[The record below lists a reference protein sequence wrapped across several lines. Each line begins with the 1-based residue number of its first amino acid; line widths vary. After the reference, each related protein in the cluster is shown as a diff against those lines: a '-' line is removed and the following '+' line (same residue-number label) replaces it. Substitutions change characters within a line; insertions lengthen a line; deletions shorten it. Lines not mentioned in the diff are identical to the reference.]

1 MSTSHFMMVLYV
13 VSCTPSLLADQGW
26 VKEHFWAAESLVGH
40 LKGTAVGKFVHLLAF
55 RGFLE
60 FLHLGVEVQ
69 GHVGELLLDITDN
82 LTFGGG
88 GERVASFVQDLHHVL
103 GAH

>member
-1 MSTSHFMMVLYV
+1 M
-13 VSCTPSLLADQGW
+13 
-26 VKEHFWAAESLVGH
+26 
-40 LKGTAVGKFVHLLAF
+40 AVGKFVHLLAL

-60 FLHLGVEVQ
+60 FLHLGIKVQ

-103 GAH
+103 GEVTASKIDTLDGAEEEEEQPEHPLDPVPYPSLLWGCDAVPLCR